1 MKFRCFLQVMTVDG
15 EAVVACAITT
25 EALED
30 HFGADSA
37 LESNLMAAFDKGRN
51 RILSVC
57 AETVDG

>member
-1 MKFRCFLQVMTVDG
+1 MTVDG